1 MRQWAF
7 DICRDLGI
15 DALVAEIGIGGS
27 ITGARK
33 FFKQKNPDI
42 KHVSPAR
49 RSGNL
54 LRLATRVECQAI
66 FDEADIVFCLLWMC
80 VVYEALGDISRVKC
94 WSIHGV
100 MAQDGG

>member
-7 DICRDLGI
+7 DICRDSGKKI

-42 KHVSPAR
+42 R
-49 RSGNL
+49 Y
-54 LRLATRVECQAI
+54 I
-66 FDEADIVFCLLWMC
+66 FL
-80 VVYEALGDISRVKC
+80 
-94 WSIHGV
+94 
-100 MAQDGG
+100 